1 MLDEELMSEA
11 FRFDH
16 CLIFVFCVLWYIVS
30 GYLTNIFP
38 IELLLVENYWKG
50 EVLTKLAM
58 LDTEKDGDSGI
69 NELMEDGGDKIACET
84 KGDDLQESRVESEGL
99 MKKELLVEYGRKG
112 EVLTFL
118 AMLLDREK
126 VGDAGI
132 NY

>member
-30 GYLTNIFP
+30 GYLTDIFP

-69 NELMEDGGDKIACET
+69 NELMEDGRGGGTRLLARRKVTIF
-84 KGDDLQESRVESEGL
+84 KRVESSRR
-99 MKKELLVEYGRKG
+99 V
-112 EVLTFL
+112 
-118 AMLLDREK
+118 
-126 VGDAGI
+126 
-132 NY
+132 